1 MASARD
7 KDIARMRARKPELFE
22 AVRKEGFEAG
32 LKLLESAAAE
42 LRNKT
47 AAYIEDVRE
56 RILAAER
63 TRSAALVALGSQH
76 GAPDGAVEEA
86 IRDGIS
92 ATEFLSRLGVEPPAL
107 DAVRMN

>member
-1 MASARD
+1 MPFERD
-7 KDIARMRARKPELFE
+7 KEIARLRAKRPELFE
-22 AVRKEGFEAG
+22 AVHNEGREAG
-32 LKLLESAAAE
+32 VKLLESAAAE

-47 AAYIEDVRE
+47 AAYIEDVKE

-63 TRSAALVALGSQH
+63 TRSAVLVALGSQH
-76 GAPDGAVEEA
+76 GATAGAIVDA

-92 ATEFLSRLGVEPPAL
+92 ATEFLSRLGVEAQTL